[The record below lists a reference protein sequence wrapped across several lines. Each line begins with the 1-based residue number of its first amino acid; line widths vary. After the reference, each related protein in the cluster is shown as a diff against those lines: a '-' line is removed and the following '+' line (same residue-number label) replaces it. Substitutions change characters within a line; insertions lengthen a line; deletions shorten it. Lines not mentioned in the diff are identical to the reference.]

1 MSFVFLLHLPS
12 QVGDI
17 VTKLPNA
24 TQEGPVVPGMGLQDE
39 MNTGDRKIECRQ
51 DSHCTYSLNATEVQK
66 SKRSSRSGVAREGP
80 GAGPP
85 EDRAEDRGDGYR

>member
-1 MSFVFLLHLPS
+1 MCHLYFYCIFLLKLA
-12 QVGDI
+12 DT
-17 VTKLPNA
+17 VTELPNA
-24 TQEGPVVPGMGLQDE
+24 TLEGPAVPGMRLQDA
-39 MNTGDRKIECRQ
+39 MNTGDRKVVCRQ
-51 DSHCTYSLNATEVQK
+51 DSHCMRSVRVLQK